1 MNNLSLKLII
11 DGTSAGALK
20 ALNEVKG
27 GTSAVETQLKRLQEV
42 GRNALQFLGIGLGI
56 RELISLADTYTEMTS
71 RLKLVTQY
79 QGNFRETF
87 DGLAESAR
95 STRSDLAGTV
105 DLYTKI
111 APSLQGI
118 GLMGKP
124 AIGVITTINQAIGLS
139 GASAQAAAAALYQL
153 SQGLSSGVLRGE
165 DFNSVMEQTPGL
177 AQAIADGIGVP
188 IGDLRKLAAEGKL
201 TAEVIVEALQ
211 KMAPQIEADF
221 AKMPKTVGQAL
232 TGLKNEVLIYVGAT
246 DQATGG
252 TSALANVIGEVAK
265 EFKESGPVVTAFTEA
280 VKIMVNGL
288 DGAYRM
294 LKIVGLGLA
303 GYAAAAKLALTGDFK
318 GARQVWQDLGKDIE
332 DVLAKPLLTA
342 PKLEEA
348 AVDSAR
354 KRGMLEEQLKT
365 QVEKLEAQKR
375 YIATGEMDKI
385 AGKEKETIDKRIAE
399 QQRLVDAVRAAW
411 QESLKDAT
419 KAADE
424 AAGLIDKARQKRAS
438 TADKVTN
445 AQLKGLSPEEQAA
458 AAAQQATD
466 LLGQGA
472 YAAAAASAARLDKR
486 FKAAEQYQKQSEE
499 FLARAES
506 FADKAGD
513 TNLIEQVGNAQAAAL
528 EAQARAKQGEAETLK
543 QQAADQATLLNDLQ
557 AKLEKMKA
565 DARAIE
571 VKVELADAETKIKGF
586 IKQLDA
592 IPESKT
598 TTVTVNTV
606 SGSGAAANAD
616 WAKLAEA
623 GPVPQF
629 AFGGPLPGS
638 APHDRADNMLYWG
651 TPGEWV
657 IQRPA
662 ARYYGAAFMAAVNG
676 MKLPKYAFG
685 GPLGGS
691 AIDRLRVPSLPA
703 GFGRDSGG
711 SGGNLALYLDGE
723 RYDARASN
731 DVISRLEDHVRREAL
746 RKGGRR

>member
-11 DGTSAGALK
+11 DGTAAGALK
-20 ALNEVKG
+20 ALNEVKS
-27 GTSAVETQLKRLQEV
+27 GTSAVETQLKRLQDV
-42 GRNALQFLGIGLGI
+42 GRNALQFLGVGLGI

-118 GLMGKP
+118 GLVGKP
-124 AIGVITTINQAIGLS
+124 AIGIITTINQAIGLS
-139 GASAQAAAAALYQL
+139 GASAQASAAALVQL
-153 SQGLSSGVLRGE
+153 AQGLGAGALRGDE
-165 DFNSVMEQTPGL
+165 FNSVMEQTPGL

-188 IGDLRKLAAEGKL
+188 IGALRKLAEQGEL
-201 TAEVIVEALQ
+201 TAEVIANALQ
-211 KMAPQIEADF
+211 KVAPQIEADF

-232 TGLKNEVLIYVGAT
+232 TGLKNEILIYVGAT

-265 EFKESGPVVTAFTEA
+265 EFKESGPVVTAFSEV
-280 VKIMVNGL
+280 VKVMVNGL

-354 KRGMLEEQLKT
+354 KRGLLEEQLKT
-365 QVEKLEAQKR
+365 QVEKLEAQKL
-375 YIATGEMDKI
+375 YIATGAMDKI

-411 QESLKDAT
+411 QDSLKEAT
-419 KAADE
+419 KASE
-424 AAGLIDKARQKRAS
+424 AAIALRDKASEKRQSAS
-438 TADKVTN
+438 DKATQIRN
-445 AQLKGLSPEEQAA
+445 KDLSPEDKQALDLQTA
-458 AAAQQATD
+458 RDAQD
-466 LLGQGA
+466 QGA
-472 YAAAAASAARLDKR
+472 YAAARAGVAQLEGRGKDFERYAKEAEKFLDRAMK
-486 FKAAEQYQKQSEE
+486 FAESGGDANLIDELGKQQADLLNTQAKGEDKKAAD
-499 FLARAES
+499 L
-506 FADKAGD
+506 
-513 TNLIEQVGNAQAAAL
+513 NAQAAA
-528 EAQARAKQGEAETLK
+528 
-543 QQAADQATLLNDLQ
+543 QATLLNDLQ

-571 VKVELADAETKIKGF
+571 VKVEVADAESKIKGF
-586 IKQLDA
+586 KAQLDA

-598 TTVTVNTV
+598 TTITVNTV
-606 SGSGAAANAD
+606 NGSGTA
-616 WAKLAEA
+616 
-623 GPVPQF
+623 VP
-629 AFGGPLPGS
+629 AVPDVTTARAYGGPLPGS

-662 ARYYGAAFMAAVNG
+662 ARYYGAAFLAAVNG

-703 GFGRDSGG
+703 GFGRDSAGAG
-711 SGGNLALYLDGE
+711 RNLTLNLGGE
-723 RYDARASN
+723 RYDVGASN
-731 DVISRLEDHVRREAL
+731 DVIGRLEDHVRREAL